1 MFQISALIHAQDA
14 LVLVFAPAG
23 RLAPPMPEWMIHVC
37 MYGSS
42 GYGRD
47 VRSSQASDASDT
59 EPSVGITNA
68 AQLLTGHQSDN
79 TAGTND

>member
-1 MFQISALIHAQDA
+1 M
-14 LVLVFAPAG
+14 FAPAG
-23 RLAPPMPEWMIHVC
+23 RLAPPMPEWMIHLIHVC

-59 EPSVGITNA
+59 EPSVVITNA
-68 AQLLTGHQSDN
+68 AQLITGHRSDN
-79 TAGTND
+79 IVGTND